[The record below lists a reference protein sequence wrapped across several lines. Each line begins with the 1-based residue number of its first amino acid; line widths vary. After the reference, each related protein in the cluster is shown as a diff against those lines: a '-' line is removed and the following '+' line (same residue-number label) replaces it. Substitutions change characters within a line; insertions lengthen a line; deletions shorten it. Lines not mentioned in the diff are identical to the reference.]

1 MEIDLVALHS
11 RLKKLTAMAKDPGAS
26 AQERKIAREK
36 AAKVQ
41 QQISETTPGPG
52 LVAYKTLV
60 EEGKAA
66 SLKLGEV
73 NWILGELASKVEKRY
88 GEASLQQYAEDIEVK
103 YSTLKDCRTTYLRW
117 PRLASRPA
125 FSIARVLNSHPERL
139 EIVQQQ
145 PFITKRQAEF
155 KVRQYKQERKNK
167 AKPNGKTGENPD
179 PVSEVSSFVL
189 LIDGLLA
196 KGSDLQICIAN
207 GKLSGEERMK
217 VTKALEEL
225 TKRIADQLK
234 RLK

>member
-1 MEIDLVALHS
+1 MKCRPADA
-11 RLKKLTAMAKDPGAS
+11 
-26 AQERKIAREK
+26 
-36 AAKVQ
+36 
-41 QQISETTPGPG
+41 

-66 SLKLGEV
+66 SLKLGQV

-88 GEASLQQYAEDIEVK
+88 GEASLQRYAEDIEVK

-139 EIVQQQ
+139 EIVQEQ
-145 PFITKRQAEF
+145 PFITKRQAEL

-167 AKPNGKTGENPD
+167 AKSNGKTGENPD

-196 KGSDLQICIAN
+196 KGSDLQICIAK

-225 TKRIADQLK
+225 SKRIADQLK